1 MAGQIVS
8 SKATLSMFD
17 MFPNA
22 TREQLE
28 ALSKGLPVPPSSNFA
43 PTTVAAAPA
52 SSYGVSCIMPVADPR
67 RRTMAR
73 ACINRFLQ
81 QRYPDKELVIVNATG
96 TALLDSE
103 HPSLH
108 EISVKQTDLSV
119 GAMRNIG
126 IDRATKAWIAQWD
139 DDDYRDPHLLAY
151 QMGFAEPGKAI
162 MLSTQVLLRLRSNQD
177 NMPFMPSAFLRT
189 SYGHPSTL
197 IFPKTDQRYS
207 TDTLEDENFYRK
219 YWVDKTVLVNNV
231 AFPYCMYMV
240 AVHHGLNI
248 TRPEIFMHG
257 KHESNS
263 ISLPSAAMVQRL
275 KEILVSFGY
284 KIPSDELTPSAS
296 NVVPVPT

>member
-8 SKATLSMFD
+8 SKTSLSMFD

-28 ALSKGLPVPPSSNFA
+28 ALSKGLPVPPSSNFVA
-43 PTTVAAAPA
+43 TPVAAQPV
-52 SSYGVSCIMPVADPR
+52 SSYGVSCLMPVADPR

-73 ACINRFLQ
+73 ASINRFLQ
-81 QRYPDKELVIVNATG
+81 QRYPDKELVIINATG
-96 TALLDSE
+96 TTLLDSG
-103 HPSLH
+103 HPVLR
-108 EISVKQTDLSV
+108 EILIDQKDLSV

-126 IDRATKAWIAQWD
+126 IDNALKPWIAQWD
-139 DDDYRDPHLLAY
+139 DDDYRDPHLLSY

-162 MLSTQVLLRLRSNQD
+162 MLSTQVLLRLKSNQD
-177 NMPFMPSAFLRT
+177 NTPFMPSAFLRT

-197 IFPKTDQRYS
+197 IFPKTEQRYS
-207 TDTLEDENFYRK
+207 TDALEDENFYRK

-240 AVHHGLNI
+240 AVHHGLNV

-275 KEILVSFGY
+275 KEILISFGY
-284 KIPSDELTPSAS
+284 KIPNEELISAVSNATPLLM
-296 NVVPVPT
+296 